1 MGSTRKLIV
10 NNVFWKYMELF
21 SVMGVQLLC
30 TSIMARFLSPEDFGI
45 LGVIIVFTSLGDIFV
60 ISGFVQT
67 LIREKEVTRTDYS
80 TVFYFNI
87 GVAILLYVI
96 FFFLSRLIVEFY
108 GRSDLVTV
116 FRVAFLVLPLN
127 ALSIVQLTKLQREV
141 KFKKIFF
148 ITFISSLLSASLAI
162 GIVLIY
168 KNIWALVIQIVASYI
183 FKNLLFWLTTDFIPE
198 LKFSYATFKRYF
210 QFSKNLLVS
219 GLIGTIFNNIYSL
232 IIGKVYSVSELG
244 YYSQASR
251 FNNLASH
258 TTTQVVQSVTYP
270 ILSKLNNE
278 KGDIKDAYKKITG
291 VTIIVVGFAMSL
303 LMSCALDFFEIFF
316 GNPLWRIAGVYF
328 LLIGINGI
336 LFPLHCINQNI
347 LLVKGDSKTI
357 LFLEI
362 VRRCLMTLVILV
374 TMNFNILVFVS
385 GLSIYSILLLFLNLY
400 YCGRP
405 IQYSVREQLYDTL
418 PIFARLILMILL
430 AHVTTHFLSID
441 NVYLRLIVSCSIC
454 LVVGVIM
461 FWRQSDFQNLCAV
474 FRKTY
479 K

>member
-1 MGSTRKLIV
+1 MGSTRKLII

-45 LGVIIVFTSLGDIFV
+45 LGVIIVFTSLGEVFV
-60 ISGFVQT
+60 SSGFVQT
-67 LIREKEVTRTDYS
+67 LIREKDVTRTDYS
-80 TVFYFNI
+80 TVFYFNV
-87 GVAILLYVI
+87 GVSILLYAM
-96 FFFLSRLIVEFY
+96 FFFLSDFIVAFY
-108 GRSDLVTV
+108 NRPDLVNV

-127 ALSIVQLTKLQREV
+127 ALSIVQLTKLQRDI

-148 ITFISSLLSASLAI
+148 ITFISSLLSASLAV
-162 GIVLIY
+162 GVVLVF
-168 KNIWALVIQIVASYI
+168 NNVWALVIQIVASI
-183 FKNLLFWLTTDFIPE
+183 ILKNLFFWLTTDFLPE
-198 LKFSYATFKRYF
+198 LRFSVETFKRYF

-362 VRRCLMTLVILV
+362 VRRSLMILVILV
-374 TMNFNILVFVS
+374 TMNFNILIFVS
-385 GLSIYSILLLFLNLY
+385 GLSIYSVLLLFLNLY
-400 YCGRP
+400 YCGKP
-405 IQYSVREQLYDTL
+405 IQYSVKEQLLDTM
-418 PIFARLILMILL
+418 PIFVRFVLMILL
-430 AHVTTHFLSID
+430 SITVIHLLVIE
-441 NVYLRLIVSCSIC
+441 NVYLRLVISCLNCILMGTMLFWGQRDFKNLISI
-454 LVVGVIM
+454 M
-461 FWRQSDFQNLCAV
+461 KF
-474 FRKTY
+474 Y